1 MHNGEFI
8 HVYLLSLLSNR
19 NYLLCIMVKISLLD
33 NYIYIISVII
43 YNTNVPVEMEGSD
56 L

>member
-1 MHNGEFI
+1 MKNGKKLG
-8 HVYLLSLLSNR
+8 H
-19 NYLLCIMVKISLLD
+19 LD

-43 YNTNVPVEMEGSD
+43 YNTNVPVEMEGSN